1 MSKISTQYKI
11 LIVDDMEKI
20 LDGLSLGLKAQGY
33 SVVTARSVAEGFA
46 AYTSN
51 PIDVAL
57 LDVRL
62 KEESGLTL
70 LEMIHEDNPQ
80 IPVLMFTGYGTIDA
94 AVQAIKSGA
103 FNYLQKPVKMDEL
116 LAYIKKATH
125 LVELEK
131 ENHRL
136 RSQKNPQENR
146 LIFKSQF
153 MKDLCEKA
161 DKLAKTDI
169 PILIQG
175 ESGTGKELIA
185 EYIHRHSQR
194 KDKPFIKINCASF
207 SKSLLDDE
215 LFGHEKGAF
224 TGATSSLAGVFE
236 QANNGT
242 LLLDELGEME
252 LDTQVKI
259 LRSIQNQEIQ
269 RLGSSKTLHLNV
281 RFIAATN
288 QNLEMLVKDGQFRQ
302 DLYYRLNTAF
312 LYISPLRERKE
323 DVEVLENYFLG
334 IFGKPGMNIDQ
345 EALAYLHSYP
355 WPGNIRELKNTLQ
368 YASAI
373 ACGPSITL
381 TDLPKKIIDA
391 NLPAKELQSKEMME
405 KKLIESTLKE
415 CNYNKS
421 QTADILGLSR
431 ATIYNK
437 IKQYELNREQHG

>member
-1 MSKISTQYKI
+1 MSKISTKYKI

-20 LDGLSLGLKAQGY
+20 LDGLSLGLSSHGY
-33 SVVTARSVAEGFA
+33 SVVTARSVCEGLE
-46 AYTSN
+46 AYNSN
-51 PIDVAL
+51 SIDVAL

-62 KEESGLTL
+62 KEESGMTL
-70 LEMIHEDNPQ
+70 LEKIHEDNPL
-80 IPVLMFTGYGTIDA
+80 IPIIMFTGYGTIDA
-94 AVQAIKSGA
+94 AVQAIKLGA

-116 LAYIKKATH
+116 LAYLNKATH
-125 LVELEK
+125 MVELER
-131 ENHRL
+131 ENQRL
-136 RSQKNPQENR
+136 RSQKSPQEKR
-146 LIFKSQF
+146 LIFKSEF
-153 MKDLCEKA
+153 MKDLCERA
-161 DKLAKTDI
+161 EKLARTDI

-185 EYIHRHSQR
+185 EYIHKHSDR
-194 KDKPFIKINCASF
+194 SNKPFIKINCAAF

-224 TGATSSLAGVFE
+224 TGATASLPGVFE

-259 LRSIQNQEIQ
+259 LRAIQNQEIQ
-269 RLGSSKTLHLNV
+269 RLGGSKILHLNV
-281 RFIAATN
+281 RFIASTN
-288 QNLEMLVKDGQFRQ
+288 LNLEQRVREGLFRQ

-312 LYISPLRERKE
+312 LYVSPLRERKE
-323 DVEVLENYFLG
+323 DIEVLEKYFLE
-334 IFGKPGMNIDQ
+334 IIGKNKTLIEE
-345 EALAYLHSYP
+345 EAHQLLQIYS

-373 ACGPSITL
+373 ASGNSITI

-391 NLPAKELQSKEMME
+391 CIPVKELQSKDMME
-405 KKLIESTLKE
+405 KKLIESTLQT

-421 QTADILGLSR
+421 QTAEVLGLSR

-437 IKQYELNREQHG
+437 LKQYELNRSQHA